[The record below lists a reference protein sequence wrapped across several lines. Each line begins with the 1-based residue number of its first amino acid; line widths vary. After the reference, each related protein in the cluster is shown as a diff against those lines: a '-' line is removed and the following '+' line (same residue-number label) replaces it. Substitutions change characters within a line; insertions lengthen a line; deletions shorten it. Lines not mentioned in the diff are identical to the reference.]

1 MLLYLLL
8 LILSLVWVSLQG
20 GTLPYLTF
28 YTLLMIPAG
37 SAAYLFYVCRALRF
51 YQGPSSHLVTRSE
64 GFSFLIILENTG
76 PLPIV
81 SLRLVMEKELCSFLN
96 FDDSRTWSLDP
107 GARLEF
113 SPEMVCLFAGAYPAG
128 AKEFVIRDCFGL
140 FSYTGRIPMTW
151 RAVVRPQIT
160 GCADALL
167 DMEQVRTAMELH
179 APSREAILG
188 SDLREYQRGDSLRH
202 VHWKNSARSETLL
215 VRRPEPR
222 QMEQIHILLL
232 PEAMDKESDPHSE
245 RLHTSQKKSS
255 SGSRNPSHRSDT
267 DVSASEAFS
276 DKLSHIRRRD
286 RFLELTVSIADYFCR
301 QNQSVI
307 FWYPQEGMRE
317 MAVDSYESFR
327 KFYEQI
333 PELLSVSDRFSS
345 SGDSGHVSGTG
356 TSGGSGRFFS
366 SGNSGINA
374 PDWKA
379 WLSAHGAGEDGAVL
393 LLDEK
398 HIEDNPLTVWHT

>member
-1 MLLYLLL
+1 MLLYLIL

-37 SAAYLFYVCRALRF
+37 SAVYLFYVCRALRF

-64 GFSFLIILENTG
+64 GFSFPIILENTG

-113 SPEMVCLFAGAYPAG
+113 SPEMVCLFAGAYTAG

-140 FSYTGRIPMTW
+140 FSYTGRIPTTW

-179 APSREAILG
+179 VPSREAILG
-188 SDLREYQRGDSLRH
+188 SDLREYQKGDSLRH
-202 VHWKNSARSETLL
+202 VHWKNSARSGTLL

-222 QMEQIHILLL
+222 QMEQIRILLL
-232 PEAMDKESDPHSE
+232 PESIQDDNNPHSDP
-245 RLHTSQKKSS
+245 L
-255 SGSRNPSHRSDT
+255 
-267 DVSASEAFS
+267 F
-276 DKLSHIRRRD
+276 HIRRRD

-307 FWYPQEGMRE
+307 FWFPQEEMRE

-345 SGDSGHVSGTG
+345 SDDSGPVS
-356 TSGGSGRFFS
+356 
-366 SGNSGINA
+366 
-374 PDWKA
+374 
-379 WLSAHGAGEDGAVL
+379 GAGEDGAVL